1 MQVALKPL
9 NDNSREMSGSGK
21 RLINRTGNAMW
32 GTEGLEKK
40 KKGEIK
46 EVIWEEN
53 DKREFYK

>member
-1 MQVALKPL
+1 MTTPVRCQDLAKDCLTEQEMQRGAQ
-9 NDNSREMSGSGK
+9 RG
-21 RLINRTGNAMW
+21 W
-32 GTEGLEKK
+32 K

>member
-1 MQVALKPL
+1 MQGALKPL

-21 RLINRTGNAMW
+21 GLINRTGNAMW
-32 GTEGLEKK
+32 GTEGLEK